1 MGVFDPPQGPS
12 LREQH
17 RSARGAVVQPRSRLT
32 VVINSTGRIVLEQ
45 LGADLGMTPAHIRG
59 VIDSVLES
67 ALSRG
72 NG

>member
-1 MGVFDPPQGPS
+1 VAAGN
-12 LREQH
+12 
-17 RSARGAVVQPRSRLT
+17 LT
-32 VVINSTGRIVLEQ
+32 PTSRIVLEQ

-67 ALSRG
+67 AVSRG